1 MPQQALFTGLIYDER
16 DRQVEMTVVGDEPC
30 YVVDDNGFLIHIPS
44 EKVDRQVLDFFASQI
59 KGHEDLLSEQAAK
72 MLGQEDIFTR
82 AAIESQFKNIEQ
94 QMDTLFQT
102 GIPEEARIY
111 LGMSG
116 LKIVIDHHGD
126 VVRIDQPASAQGD
139 EEE

>member
-1 MPQQALFTGLIYDER
+1 
-16 DRQVEMTVVGDEPC
+16 
-30 YVVDDNGFLIHIPS
+30 
-44 EKVDRQVLDFFASQI
+44 
-59 KGHEDLLSEQAAK
+59 